1 MEVRNKLFEL
11 YDDLTPVD
19 LPNWLS
25 PVIEDKNSCIKSYVW
40 RTDRLRRIRLCEL
53 HIRGKFVAESLV
65 IYPDFQ
71 YDAPVFGTEYVK
83 CGNVKYF
90 GTIDFHPLEA
100 SEEYSNKYI
109 QKYLGDQEDRVKN
122 KSKIYDLDTYFSKKL
137 WIKTDRENFYAEYIN
152 KLVLYL
158 SRYKECIKK
167 CEQ

>member
-11 YDDLTPVD
+11 YDNLTPVA

-90 GTIDFHPLEA
+90 GTIDSDAFSRANQLA
-100 SEEYSNKYI
+100 TKLSE
-109 QKYLGDQEDRVKN
+109 
-122 KSKIYDLDTYFSKKL
+122 KIP
-137 WIKTDRENFYAEYIN
+137 
-152 KLVLYL
+152 VL
-158 SRYKECIKK
+158 
-167 CEQ
+167 